1 MGKRLDAIAGGAL
14 IEVEARPLPA
24 LQVDD
29 VLAISF
35 TQHDALRRLAPERP
49 AAGREAFAPRS
60 ARLDPLERVARSDPK
75 LVRGNEPRIRRT
87 YLTRRLEEDVSDELL
102 QQVIESRD
110 ATVQTKLVRDA
121 RLSRKQAGQL
131 AKRGANPT
139 IRQHAQAWFQDK
151 KAWK

>member
-1 MGKRLDAIAGGAL
+1 MTTDPAQPIDEALAALRSDAGPLDETQVAAFLDAVRAEPDAKRARAAVAEL
-14 IEVEARPLPA
+14 IESP
-24 LQVDD
+24 
-29 VLAISF
+29 
-35 TQHDALRRLAPERP
+35 RL
-49 AAGREAFAPRS
+49 G
-60 ARLDPLERVARSDPK
+60 LDQLERVARSDPK

-139 IRQHAQAWFQDK
+139 IRQNAQAWFQDK

>member
-1 MGKRLDAIAGGAL
+1 MTTDSAQPIDEALAALRSDAGPLDETQVAAFLDAVRAEPDAKRARAAVAEL
-14 IEVEARPLPA
+14 IESP
-24 LQVDD
+24 
-29 VLAISF
+29 
-35 TQHDALRRLAPERP
+35 RL
-49 AAGREAFAPRS
+49 G
-60 ARLDPLERVARSDPK
+60 LDQLERVARSDPK

-139 IRQHAQAWFQDK
+139 IRQTAQAWFQDK